1 MQLIVMSFVHENRN
15 KSSKNPKPSF
25 VRPSCSPYLYAV
37 EHTIYPP
44 PPQSLSAALPKF
56 AYSLPITLVKLMTA
70 AFAYSGRRL
79 KGPQQKRSRQGLLY
93 CSMGFGG
100 MGMGN
105 IITQYS
111 GGFSAIVG
119 TRTYCRLTRSRAPCR
134 GCEALK
140 LKTAWP
146 WTRSM
151 PTFRHSRPGAWELKG
166 LCKGVRPGDI
176 LGILHRMALSS
187 LQIGE
192 WLLFVSACPSA
203 SSASVTDGTG
213 GSFWLNWGLGTAHA
227 QIRRTI
233 PILALCTFCNHS
245 HPAQACP

>member
-44 PPQSLSAALPKF
+44 PPKPKRCLAQVRILFAHHFGQVDDGSLRLQRAKAQRAA
-56 AYSLPITLVKLMTA
+56 A
-70 AFAYSGRRL
+70 
-79 KGPQQKRSRQGLLY
+79 QKRSRQGLLY

-192 WLLFVSACPSA
+192 WLLLFVSACPSA
-203 SSASVTDGTG
+203 SSTSST
-213 GSFWLNWGLGTAHA
+213 
-227 QIRRTI
+227 
-233 PILALCTFCNHS
+233 P
-245 HPAQACP
+245 